1 MADQNNPQPLQEKI
15 ESLLGSPT
23 FKALNHDQR
32 KALKRELSSV
42 TVSASL
48 SHQQYSGP
56 LPPPELLERFNQ
68 VIPNGAE
75 RIMIMAEQQSVHRIN
90 LEASAIK
97 NQQWQSTLGQYFA
110 LFVTVFGLSISA
122 WAIFTGHDGAG
133 GTIGV
138 ATISSVA
145 YAFITGRNQQKAD
158 LKAKAG
164 TA

>member
-1 MADQNNPQPLQEKI
+1 MADQNNPQPLQQKI
-15 ESLLGSPT
+15 DTILSGPV
-23 FKALNHDQR
+23 FKSLNHEQR
-32 KALKRELSSV
+32 KNLKRELATV
-42 TVSASL
+42 TVSASI
-48 SHQQYSGP
+48 SQQYSGP

-68 VIPNGAE
+68 VIPSGAE
-75 RIMIMAEQQSVHRIN
+75 RIMAMAEQQSAHRIN
-90 LEASAIK
+90 IETTVVK

-145 YAFITGRNQQKAD
+145 YAFITGRNKQQAD
-158 LKAKAG
+158 LKAKAD
-164 TA
+164 TV